1 MSIATYAQEI
11 LKQIQ
16 ENPLLSVTEFKQEI
30 SRNDFVEISAWILK
44 NYSRTTC
51 HKFLLKFN
59 DSFIKLNLNELKEC
73 VQLIDN
79 DVLGLDVLT
88 AFYFFF
94 TDITEADFFDEL
106 NIPQKIYGKYIGN
119 HYHDNPFNKKL
130 LTSLGLEPDT
140 IFSLQNIWKKQA
152 A

>member
-1 MSIATYAQEI
+1 MNVSTNAQ
-11 LKQIQ
+11 QIITQ
-16 ENPLLSVTEFKQEI
+16 IRENPLSPITEFGNKIDKDNFIET
-30 SRNDFVEISAWILK
+30 SAWILQ
-44 NYSRTTC
+44 NYGGTTC
-51 HKFLLKFN
+51 HKFLIKFN
-59 DSFIKLNLNELKEC
+59 EPFIKLNLNELKEC

-119 HYHDNPFNKKL
+119 NYHDNPFNKKL
-130 LTSLGLEPDT
+130 LISFGLEPDT
-140 IFSLQNIWKKQA
+140 IFSLQNMWKKQA